1 MSSKISNEISAQQP
15 VTCVLQEESL
25 QGDEVLSRVNSVH
38 WGAILEQPSL
48 ELWMSEKVLYKC
60 F

>member
-1 MSSKISNEISAQQP
+1 MCA
-15 VTCVLQEESL
+15 TGEESL
-25 QGDEVLSRVNSVH
+25 EGDEVLSRVNSVH

-48 ELWMSEKVLYKC
+48 ELWTSEKVLYTR